1 MNPPPEDTGEAM
13 QAAHQTYRKM
23 QTETA
28 SPAELIGMLYDALL
42 RNLQRAETGLTAH
55 DIEPAHHA
63 LMRAQ
68 DILLELISSL
78 DVRAGGEA
86 GDLARQMSPLY
97 EYMYRRLLDAS
108 LRKDTVPVAE
118 VHALL
123 IPLRQAWTV
132 ALEQLAT
139 QAASGGVR
147 EGYRA

>member
-1 MNPPPEDTGEAM
+1 M

-28 SPAELIGMLYDALL
+28 SPAQLIGMLYDALL

-68 DILLELISSL
+68 DIVLELISSL

-108 LRKDTVPVAE
+108 LRKDGAPVAE
-118 VHALL
+118 VHSLV
-123 IPLRQAWTV
+123 IPLRQAWIV

-147 EGYRA
+147 EGHRA